1 MKVYKTEKPKSKVT
15 FSLKTQWIHIEW
27 EWKSYLGMTSD
38 GRLGTG
44 PAKKTEPDFEERSV
58 TFKIHL
64 FANLRVGSA
73 YW

>member
-1 MKVYKTEKPKSKVT
+1 
-15 FSLKTQWIHIEW
+15 
-27 EWKSYLGMTSD
+27 MTSD